1 MLFFYDQITGATG
14 TGELDASG
22 DYVSLKDFP
31 AGQFG
36 HWTHIVSGGGEL
48 FFYSRE
54 THTAGTGRLAADGD
68 YVNLKDFP
76 AGQFGYWSNIVVTQE
91 GTP

>member
-1 MLFFYDQITGATG
+1 MLFFYDQVTGAAG

-22 DYVSLKDFP
+22 DYVSL
-31 AGQFG
+31 
-36 HWTHIVSGGGEL
+36 
-48 FFYSRE
+48 
-54 THTAGTGRLAADGD
+54 
-68 YVNLKDFP
+68 NFP